1 MAVLAFPAKLEVRLA
16 IGSDRQRPGSLKT
29 LIKGQKRPGVAP
41 GAYPAQMAQW
51 PIFSKRPILLAR
63 QAE

>member
-29 LIKGQKRPGVAP
+29 IKLNQGAKTARSGPRCLPGP
-41 GAYPAQMAQW
+41 NGSLAYIQ
-51 PIFSKRPILLAR
+51 
-63 QAE
+63 